1 MLELQ
6 ESLTKKSMILHNR
19 LFSIF
24 YDSED
29 IYKPTAR
36 RLCRWRQQY
45 SWNYVNTSQSYG
57 EQTFNLKV
65 SNTLDL
71 IPELLV
77 SLSFLPIQP
86 VLLSQLNLGQVWSR
100 LQFQRSKQSMKS
112 KIFRKAWEGGAWMYI
127 WKTGSISVM
136 MINFEILYTII
147 LDHVLRCSKQASY
160 YPPYNVIQS

>member
-1 MLELQ
+1 
-6 ESLTKKSMILHNR
+6 MILHNR

-29 IYKPTAR
+29 IYKSTAR

-100 LQFQRSKQSMKS
+100 LQFQRSEQSMKS
-112 KIFRKAWEGGAWMYI
+112 KIFRKAWKGAAWMYI
-127 WKTGSISVM
+127 WKTGSISVI

>member
-1 MLELQ
+1 
-6 ESLTKKSMILHNR
+6 MILHNR

-29 IYKPTAR
+29 IYKSTDR

-57 EQTFNLKV
+57 VQTFNLKV

-86 VLLSQLNLGQVWSR
+86 VLLSQLNLGQVFGQGLIIQYRVTVSEVRAINEIKNISEGLRRRRLNVFGRQGQSR
-100 LQFQRSKQSMKS
+100 LS
-112 KIFRKAWEGGAWMYI
+112 W
-127 WKTGSISVM
+127 SISKY
-136 MINFEILYTII
+136 YTRSFLITF
-147 LDHVLRCSKQASY
+147 
-160 YPPYNVIQS
+160 

>member
-1 MLELQ
+1 
-6 ESLTKKSMILHNR
+6 MILHNR

-29 IYKPTAR
+29 IYKSTDR

-57 EQTFNLKV
+57 VQTFNLKV

-77 SLSFLPIQP
+77 SLSFSATQP
-86 VLLSQLNLGQVWSR
+86 VPFSQVNMGQVWYRFDRQGHSHQWNRKYFSLKFSEGLRRRRLNGYLGGRVNLGYQFWNIIHDHSWSR
-100 LQFQRSKQSMKS
+100 FKVQ
-112 KIFRKAWEGGAWMYI
+112 
-127 WKTGSISVM
+127 
-136 MINFEILYTII
+136 
-147 LDHVLRCSKQASY
+147 
-160 YPPYNVIQS
+160 

>member
-1 MLELQ
+1 
-6 ESLTKKSMILHNR
+6 MILHNR

-29 IYKPTAR
+29 IYKSTAR

-100 LQFQRSKQSMKS
+100 FDQTVSEVRAINEIKNISEGLRRRRLNVYLEDRVNLGYHDQFR
-112 KIFRKAWEGGAWMYI
+112 
-127 WKTGSISVM
+127 
-136 MINFEILYTII
+136 NII
-147 LDHVLRCSKQASY
+147 HDHSWSRFKVQ
-160 YPPYNVIQS
+160 